1 MKFRLTIARKIG
13 IGFGSLML
21 FVIIA
26 GFFIYNRLQTNL
38 GYSKEIRTLYL
49 PSANAVNDLS
59 LAITNSKMLIVNWV
73 AERKHTKYKKQLIKL
88 HKSGYKSLETKLN
101 NLSKRWTKINIAE
114 LDTIKQTIKALFIEH
129 GKIMDLLQSP
139 DDYNDPVAKA
149 LSGANV
155 EEGQVV
161 MLLTD
166 DILTRLERLQNDF
179 DLKIDDFSLRMQV
192 SFVNFIQIML
202 WGAVISFFV
211 IIVSAFI
218 YIRALVF
225 PINKIKK
232 DILLMSEGRI
242 PDTIAFSRSDEIGEM
257 GNALNNLIS
266 GLRKITQFSNEIGKG
281 NYDSEF
287 SPLSKEDE
295 LGNSL
300 ILMRENLKKASEEAS
315 VRRAENYQRSWASQG
330 LAEFGVL
337 LRESK
342 EDLEELTNQILT
354 KLVRYLDASIGGL
367 FIINNDDDDKKDE
380 YLELVAFY
388 AYDRRKYLQQRI
400 NIGENLVGQCVLENE
415 TIFMNDL
422 PEDYIQITSGLGKD
436 EPKNLLI
443 VPLKLNEKVYG
454 VVELASFNNIEPY
467 QIEFVEKIGE
477 SIAAT
482 ISSAKINI
490 HTAKLLQESNEK
502 SERLTKQE
510 EETRRQIDEMQKSM
524 AEIKKREEKLNKEN
538 QDILKQNKEDISKL
552 KQHSLSIGKEIKE
565 INAKYNNLIA
575 AIDNSIGTYS
585 ISFSGEIMDA
595 NNLYQNMTGI
605 SFNELKGR
613 RLENFMREDK
623 VQSPEFQN
631 FMSNLLSGRIY
642 RKLNQY
648 FFNQTEKWFFET
660 FTPLYDEDEKF
671 SKIICLVT
679 DMTENVE
686 KERELE
692 AEYNRANEIIKKL
705 KDRML

>member
-367 FIINNDDDDKKDE
+367 FIINNDDDKKDE

>member
-1 MKFRLTIARKIG
+1 MKFRLTIARKVG
-13 IGFGSLML
+13 MSFGV
-21 FVIIA
+21 FVLIVVIA
-26 GFFIYNRLQTNL
+26 IVFIYIRLKSNHGHTT
-38 GYSKEIRTLYL
+38 EIRTLYL
-49 PSANAVNDLS
+49 PSAKVSNDLA
-59 LAITNSKMLIVNWV
+59 LAISESKMLIVNWV
-73 AERKHTKYKKQLIKL
+73 ANRKTTEYKKQLVVL
-88 HKSGYKSLETKLN
+88 HESGYQKLEDKLN
-101 NLSKRWTKINIAE
+101 VLSKRWSAENIAQF
-114 LDTIKQTIKALFIEH
+114 DTIKQTIKTLFIEH
-129 GKIMDLLQSP
+129 KKIMDMLQSP
-139 DDYNDPVAKA
+139 EDYSDPVAKA
-149 LSGANV
+149 LSSANI
-155 EEGQVV
+155 EEGQIV
-161 MLLTD
+161 MVLTD
-166 DILTRLERLQNDF
+166 NILARLNKLHN
-179 DLKIDDFSLRMQV
+179 
-192 SFVNFIQIML
+192 NFFAITDSYNYKIQISIERFQFIIK
-202 WGAVISFFV
+202 WASTIIFFV
-211 IIVSAFI
+211 IIIVAFI
-218 YIRALVF
+218 YIRALVY
-225 PINKIKK
+225 PINRIKK
-232 DILLMSEGRI
+232 DILLMSQGRL
-242 PDTIAFSRSDEIGEM
+242 PDTISFSRSDEIGEM
-257 GNALNNLIS
+257 GNALNNLIN
-266 GLRKITQFSNEIGKG
+266 GLRKITRFSNEIGKG

-287 SPLSKEDE
+287 TPLSKEDE

-300 ILMRENLKKASEEAS
+300 ILMRENLKKASEDAS
-315 VRRAENYQRSWASQG
+315 LRRSENYQRSWASQG

-367 FIINNDDDDKKDE
+367 FIINDDNKEDE
-380 YLELVAFY
+380 HLELVAFY

-422 PEDYIQITSGLGKD
+422 PEDYIQISSGLGKD

-510 EETRRQIDEMQKSM
+510 EETRRQIEEMQKSM
-524 AEIKKREEKLNKEN
+524 AEIKKKEEKLNEEN
-538 QDILKQNKEDISKL
+538 QELLERNREEITKL
-552 KQHSLSIGKEIKE
+552 KQQTLNINKEVKE
-565 INAKYNNLIA
+565 INTKYNNILA
-575 AIDNSIGTYS
+575 AIDNAIGTYS
-585 ISFSGEIMDA
+585 ISFSGEIMDV

-613 RLENFMREDK
+613 RLEDFMREDK

-631 FMSNLLSGRIY
+631 FMSNLLSGRVY

-648 FFNQTEKWFFET
+648 FFNQKEKWFFET

-679 DMTENVE
+679 DMTDNVE

>member
-1 MKFRLTIARKIG
+1 MKFRLTIARKVG
-13 IGFGSLML
+13 MSFGV
-21 FVIIA
+21 FVLIVVIA
-26 GFFIYNRLQTNL
+26 IVFIYIRLKSNHGHTT
-38 GYSKEIRTLYL
+38 EIRTLYL
-49 PSANAVNDLS
+49 PSAKVSNDLA
-59 LAITNSKMLIVNWV
+59 LAISESKMLIVNWV
-73 AERKHTKYKKQLIKL
+73 ANRKTTEYKKQLVVL
-88 HKSGYKSLETKLN
+88 HESGYQKLEDKLN
-101 NLSKRWTKINIAE
+101 VLSKRWSAENIAQF
-114 LDTIKQTIKALFIEH
+114 DTIKQTIKTLFIEH
-129 GKIMDLLQSP
+129 KKIMDMLQSP
-139 DDYNDPVAKA
+139 EDYSDPVAKA
-149 LSGANV
+149 LSSANI
-155 EEGQVV
+155 EEGQIV
-161 MLLTD
+161 MVLTD
-166 DILTRLERLQNDF
+166 NILARLNKLHN
-179 DLKIDDFSLRMQV
+179 
-192 SFVNFIQIML
+192 NFFAITDSYNYKIQISIERFQFIIK
-202 WGAVISFFV
+202 WASTIIFFV
-211 IIVSAFI
+211 IIIVAFI
-218 YIRALVF
+218 YIRALVY
-225 PINKIKK
+225 PINRIKK
-232 DILLMSEGRI
+232 DILLMSQGRL
-242 PDTIAFSRSDEIGEM
+242 PDTISFSRSDEIGEM
-257 GNALNNLIS
+257 GNALNNLIN
-266 GLRKITQFSNEIGKG
+266 GLRKITRFSNEIGKG

-287 SPLSKEDE
+287 TPLSKEDE

-300 ILMRENLKKASEEAS
+300 ILMRENLKKASEDAS
-315 VRRAENYQRSWASQG
+315 LRRSENYQRSWASQG

-367 FIINNDDDDKKDE
+367 FIINDDNKEDE
-380 YLELVAFY
+380 HLELVAFY

-422 PEDYIQITSGLGKD
+422 PEDYIQISSGLGKD

-510 EETRRQIDEMQKSM
+510 EETRRQIEEMQKSM
-524 AEIKKREEKLNKEN
+524 AEIKKKEEKLNEEN
-538 QDILKQNKEDISKL
+538 QELLERNREEITRLKQQTLNINKEV
-552 KQHSLSIGKEIKE
+552 KE
-565 INAKYNNLIA
+565 INTKYNNILA
-575 AIDNSIGTYS
+575 AIDNAIGTYS
-585 ISFSGEIMDA
+585 ISFSGEIMDV

-613 RLENFMREDK
+613 RLEDFMREDK
-623 VQSPEFQN
+623 VQSPDFQN
-631 FMSNLLSGRIY
+631 FMSNLLSGRVY

-648 FFNQTEKWFFET
+648 FFNQKEKWFFET

-679 DMTENVE
+679 DMTDNVE

>member
-1 MKFRLTIARKIG
+1 
-13 IGFGSLML
+13 
-21 FVIIA
+21 
-26 GFFIYNRLQTNL
+26 
-38 GYSKEIRTLYL
+38 
-49 PSANAVNDLS
+49 
-59 LAITNSKMLIVNWV
+59 
-73 AERKHTKYKKQLIKL
+73 
-88 HKSGYKSLETKLN
+88 
-101 NLSKRWTKINIAE
+101 
-114 LDTIKQTIKALFIEH
+114 
-129 GKIMDLLQSP
+129 
-139 DDYNDPVAKA
+139 
-149 LSGANV
+149 
-155 EEGQVV
+155 
-161 MLLTD
+161 
-166 DILTRLERLQNDF
+166 
-179 DLKIDDFSLRMQV
+179 
-192 SFVNFIQIML
+192 
-202 WGAVISFFV
+202 
-211 IIVSAFI
+211 
-218 YIRALVF
+218 
-225 PINKIKK
+225 
-232 DILLMSEGRI
+232 
-242 PDTIAFSRSDEIGEM
+242 
-257 GNALNNLIS
+257 
-266 GLRKITQFSNEIGKG
+266 
-281 NYDSEF
+281 
-287 SPLSKEDE
+287 
-295 LGNSL
+295 
-300 ILMRENLKKASEEAS
+300 
-315 VRRAENYQRSWASQG
+315 
-330 LAEFGVL
+330 
-337 LRESK
+337 
-342 EDLEELTNQILT
+342 
-354 KLVRYLDASIGGL
+354 
-367 FIINNDDDDKKDE
+367 
-380 YLELVAFY
+380 LVAFY

-510 EETRRQIDEMQKSM
+510 EETRRQIEEMQKSM
-524 AEIKKREEKLNKEN
+524 AEIKKKEEKLNEEN
-538 QDILKQNKEDISKL
+538 QELLERNREEITKL
-552 KQHSLSIGKEIKE
+552 KQQTLNINKEVKE
-565 INAKYNNLIA
+565 INTKYNNILA
-575 AIDNSIGTYS
+575 AIDNAIGTYS
-585 ISFSGEIMDA
+585 ISFSGEIMDV

-613 RLENFMREDK
+613 RLEDFMREDK

-631 FMSNLLSGRIY
+631 FMSNLLSGRVY

-648 FFNQTEKWFFET
+648 FFNQKEKWFFET

-679 DMTENVE
+679 DMTDNVE